1 MREKTK
7 KSDFKI
13 LGINIWKLFVYFIFY
28 SFLGYIIET
37 LFALVTMGVW
47 ECRQSFLYGPFL
59 GIYGVGAVVIILFAQ
74 YFTKNNFTLFLGG
87 YLIGS
92 ITEYIVSFGTETLI
106 GTRWWDYSGK
116 LLNINGRICLLYSAF
131 WGILTVFMIRK
142 VNPNFDKLCIKIRE
156 KISVKVLKIVISI
169 MMIFLAVDCI
179 ATVYAQDQFI
189 ARMVMEYNIPM
200 QEQHKFE
207 RMYNKTKKNQFLN
220 KFINTFWDNRKMIIT
235 FPNMKIKDYNGNII
249 YLKDLLPDI
258 QPYYWKK

>member
-74 YFTKNNFTLFLGG
+74 YFKKNNFTLFLGG

-92 ITEYIVSFGTETLI
+92 ITEYIVSFGTEALI

-142 VNPNFDKLCIKIRE
+142 VNPSFDKLCIKIRE
-156 KISVKVLKIVISI
+156 KISVKVSKIVISI
-169 MMIFLAVDCI
+169 MMIFLAADCI

-220 KFINTFWDNRKMIIT
+220 KFINTFWDNQKMIIT